1 MTMSKY
7 NLRVRKN
14 INYNEDL
21 YFDKIFK
28 NVIDYK
34 IPKKNKKQKSKEQ
47 LISELR
53 MDLIRNDTLFGHDKV
68 FNVLNIIDSAVYLMK
83 HYDMPSNFKF
93 VVIAKIYEFSK
104 AEVSDDVKKILNG
117 FLQDITNQYTK

>member
-83 HYDMPSNFKF
+83 HYDMPSTFKC